1 MKIDQAA
8 AAAGGNNGLP
18 PRLYGLDTLRGLAAV
33 LVVLLHAGIPYMA
46 CPLSHL
52 VWPARDGC
60 PCPIVDGVV
69 WGIECFIMP
78 LFFLLAGFLSAGLV
92 ASSGARL
99 FLAHRTQRILW
110 PLLGAFVVILPPC
123 FYIWALGWIADG
135 IALPRGIIRLGIPSE
150 LRSQMFGLTHLWF
163 LEYLYI
169 YCVVLGA
176 AWYIRSRM
184 GFGDRTRA
192 WSARMASRC
201 DRFLASRWKPLLP
214 AVPCGLILYWDP
226 RIVVGFYQGFLPV
239 ASKLL
244 YYAVFF
250 GTGVMLYRTRHVLQ
264 LQVRNSKFLLA
275 LAAVVFAVLLPLIHQ
290 QLTGG
295 LTGVN
300 RSILAGL
307 LALYA
312 SLATFGLFGAF
323 VLTRRGYNSATRYLA
338 EASYW
343 IYLVHLPFV
352 VLAQIAVARLAVP
365 TPFKFALSVLAA
377 MTLALLTYQS
387 FVRYTWVG
395 AALNGCRRQRA
406 GTIAAGALGG
416 ATVVSMPAV
425 AVPVADGKFR
435 DAA

>member
-1 MKIDQAA
+1 
-8 AAAGGNNGLP
+8 
-18 PRLYGLDTLRGLAAV
+18 
-33 LVVLLHAGIPYMA
+33 
-46 CPLSHL
+46 
-52 VWPARDGC
+52 
-60 PCPIVDGVV
+60 
-69 WGIECFIMP
+69 
-78 LFFLLAGFLSAGLV
+78 
-92 ASSGARL
+92 
-99 FLAHRTQRILW
+99 
-110 PLLGAFVVILPPC
+110 
-123 FYIWALGWIADG
+123 
-135 IALPRGIIRLGIPSE
+135 
-150 LRSQMFGLTHLWF
+150 MFGMTHLWF
-163 LEYLYI
+163 LQYLYI
-169 YCVVLGA
+169 YCVVLCA

-201 DRFLASRWKPLLP
+201 DRFLGSRWKPLLP

-250 GTGVMLYRTRHVLQ
+250 STGVLLYRARHALQ
-264 LQVRNSKFLLA
+264 LQVRNSKVLLA
-275 LAAVVFAVLLPLIHQ
+275 LAALVFAFLLPLIHQ

-295 LTGVN
+295 LTGVE

-307 LALYA
+307 LSLYA

-323 VLTRRGYNSATRYLA
+323 VLTRRGYNSVTRYLA

-343 IYLVHLPFV
+343 IYLIHLPFV

-395 AALNGCRRQRA
+395 AALNGCRRQRS
-406 GTIAAGALGG
+406 GTSPAREVSVPDVVSLPAPAVLTAAGRC
-416 ATVVSMPAV
+416 
-425 AVPVADGKFR
+425 R